1 MSWALAAEALGRR
14 ARVGSVRWARVYDVP
29 YMNVRMCLYI
39 YDGEPGMMFKGGE
52 SRLKWAGDIV

>member
-1 MSWALAAEALGRR
+1 MGRR